1 MFAMPAADPTASGR
15 PVVDGDRADHAE
27 ATAEERVH
35 RELLAVRK
43 RADGLSSTSIT
54 SCRVLVDLL
63 GEGDPLIAMTRLTH
77 RILETIELDDD
88 AVRITAA
95 AYSLG
100 LGSAGRTHLHRLTDF
115 GIEYGYEAR
124 QARRLSDEGL
134 RELARLITTNW
145 VVHAVPSVEVFVVQI
160 SDRSFAVQ
168 VNTRRQ
174 WYIDM
179 QALVIEAQ
187 DGDGRRR
194 PLEPLPVVVT
204 RESSDDGRP
213 RDTSTTLKKF
223 IRLPALAPGDEHCL
237 RVN

>member
-1 MFAMPAADPTASGR
+1 M
-15 PVVDGDRADHAE
+15 
-27 ATAEERVH
+27 
-35 RELLAVRK
+35 
-43 RADGLSSTSIT
+43 
-54 SCRVLVDLL
+54 LVDLI

-100 LGSAGRTHLHRLTDF
+100 LGSAGRTHLQRLTDF

-179 QALVIEAQ
+179 RALVIEAQ
-187 DGDGRRR
+187 DGHGRRY
-194 PLEPLPVVVT
+194 PLEPPPVIVT
-204 RESSDDGRP
+204 HESSDDGHP
-213 RDTSTTLKKF
+213 RDTSTTLEKF
-223 IRLPALAPGDEHCL
+223 IRLPALAPGDEHRL
-237 RVN
+237 RVNWPGEIWPRFSVSTMGPLEEATLVTGQTVGNTCLLTVQRDRAAAATAPDQSAPA